1 MSHRFDIIP
10 VPTEAGTHF
19 PGQCKASHAIM
30 YDGRLIE
37 KLRAQVSDNVV
48 IHGEVDK
55 DDFGILGKEIGN
67 LAKWKP
73 SEKVNGVRNLDNSLR
88 IMQHLHQYLLS
99 QADNLGASFPIAL
112 GGDCSI
118 TPAVL
123 SAFYHFHQGKKVGLL
138 YIDGDADLTLPSQT
152 SAEGS
157 SGILDSMNMS
167 HLTRRDG
174 SLKPMSEFSRPD
186 GSALIT
192 PDNVVLFGFDPLQP
206 ATEHWVYL
214 VENGFKC
221 FTRPTVQRDLVGS
234 VRTALQYL
242 EERVDVILLHFDV
255 DVIDSGLF
263 PLANYPHYAGLKF
276 KEAMQV
282 IDMFLR
288 CETVKGLI
296 ITEVNPNNDA
306 AWVDPEASGEKPL
319 TMIQRLVDWIMPSL
333 VQRFG

>member
-1 MSHRFDIIP
+1 M
-10 VPTEAGTHF
+10 
-19 PGQCKASHAIM
+19 
-30 YDGRLIE
+30 
-37 KLRAQVSDNVV
+37 
-48 IHGEVDK
+48 
-55 DDFGILGKEIGN
+55 
-67 LAKWKP
+67 
-73 SEKVNGVRNLDNSLR
+73 
-88 IMQHLHQYLLS
+88 
-99 QADNLGASFPIAL
+99 
-112 GGDCSI
+112 
-118 TPAVL
+118 
-123 SAFYHFHQGKKVGLL
+123 GLL

-174 SLKPMSEFSRPD
+174 SLKQTSEFSRPD

-242 EERVDVILLHFDV
+242 EEQVDVILLHFDV

-276 KEAMQV
+276 KEAMLV

-296 ITEVNPNNDA
+296 VTEVSPNNDA
-306 AWVDPEASGEKPL
+306 AWVDREASGEKPL